1 VRVIVV
7 GASVGIG
14 AALVVQLASAGHR
27 VVALA
32 RREAELRALE
42 ARGGGAVLGI
52 VHDVTDTAAVVP
64 ALEAAIAWLGGLDAI
79 VYNAG
84 VLPVIGLHTF
94 DTAIDHHTLAV
105 NLGGAIA
112 WLNPVAERF
121 DTEGR
126 GVIVGV
132 GSVAGDRGRKPSP
145 AYGASKAGLHSFL
158 ESLRN
163 RLGPRGVRVVTIKP
177 GPVRT
182 AMMAARGSMPFMV
195 EPEVAAAAIARSLT
209 AGPEVVYVA
218 RIWWPIM
225 RLVQHLPSWLF
236 RRLNA

>member
-14 AALVVQLASAGHR
+14 AALVRQLASAGHR

-32 RREAELRALE
+32 RREAELQALE
-42 ARGGGAVLGI
+42 AEHPGTVRGV
-52 VHDVTDTAAVVP
+52 VHDVTDTGAVP
-64 ALEAAIAWLGGLDAI
+64 GALDGAVAWLGGLDAI

-84 VLPVIGLHTF
+84 VLPVIGL
-94 DTAIDHHTLAV
+94 DTYDTDIDHRTLAV

-112 WLNPVAERF
+112 WLNPVAARF
-121 DTEGR
+121 GAARR

-182 AMMAARGSMPFMV
+182 AMMASRGAMPFMV
-195 EPEVAAAAIARSLT
+195 EPEVAAAAIVRSLT